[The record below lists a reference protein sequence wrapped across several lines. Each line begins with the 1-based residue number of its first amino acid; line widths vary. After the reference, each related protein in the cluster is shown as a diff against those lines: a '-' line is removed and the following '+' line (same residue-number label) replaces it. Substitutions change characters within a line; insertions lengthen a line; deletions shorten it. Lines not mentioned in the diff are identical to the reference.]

1 MKDNTFMMPPIGGKS
16 ILRNTAFSVARELVD
31 EVGIEVE

>member
-1 MKDNTFMMPPIGGKS
+1 MENNFMISIGGNS
-16 ILRNTAFSVARELVD
+16 ILRSTGVSVARELVD